1 MHNFYHEIPLPED
14 KAIRKF
20 LWVNFFHDALIQ
32 QILPG
37 QPKPYDLTLQI
48 YSGHD
53 GHTYL
58 LRFHNAVHYE
68 CSAPMPW
75 HAGQDISSTV
85 FKDTALLH
93 RLQVKEGKPLYHL
106 RFSHW
111 DGYTDVIFERFTIRR
126 EGGRVNYKSE
136 VPPEDIGW
144 QHCRYTPNGA
154 YLPGYNPFEEDFASL
169 PADNEEDRLFMIDN
183 ILWARLYHLE
193 QQNAPEA
200 LLTQA
205 RHTLAEYHHCETA
218 PLYAAFLLGKHG
230 NSADLSGLTKQYF
243 SAENLLIKRVIMD
256 AMELIQERTIT

>member
-20 LWVNFFHDALIQ
+20 LWVSYFHDALIK

-53 GHTYL
+53 GYTYL
-58 LRFHNAVHYE
+58 MRFHNVVHFEYN
-68 CSAPMPW
+68 APMPW
-75 HAGQDISSTV
+75 HTGQEISSTV
-85 FKDTALLH
+85 FKDSALLH
-93 RLQVKEGKPLYHL
+93 RLQAEEEKPLYHL

-136 VPPEDIGW
+136 VPMDAIGW
-144 QHCRYTPNGA
+144 QHCRYTPEGA
-154 YLPGYNPFEEDFASL
+154 YLADIDPFEEDFATL
-169 PADNEEDRLFMIDN
+169 PVDDEEDRIFMIDN

-193 QQNAPEA
+193 QHSQITE
-200 LLTQA
+200 LVKQA
-205 RHTLAEYHHCETA
+205 RFTIAEHPRCEHA
-218 PLYAAFLLGKHG
+218 PVYAAFLLGKHG
-230 NSADLSGLTKQYF
+230 NHADISALTKQF
-243 SAENLLIKRVIMD
+243 LLEQNLLKKRVILD
-256 AMELIQERTIT
+256 AMELIQERTSN

>member
-14 KAIRKF
+14 KAIQKF
-20 LWVNFFHDALIQ
+20 LWVSYFHDGLIQ

-53 GHTYL
+53 GYTYL
-58 LRFHNAVHYE
+58 LRFHNAVHFE

-75 HAGQDISSTV
+75 HSGQDISSTV

-93 RLQVKEGKPLYHL
+93 RMQGKEGKPLYHL
-106 RFSHW
+106 RISHW

-136 VPPEDIGW
+136 VPPEGIGW
-144 QHCRYTPNGA
+144 RYCRYTPNGA
-154 YLPGYNPFEEDFASL
+154 YLPDFDPFESDFAAL
-169 PADNEEDRLFMIDN
+169 PAEDEEERLFMIDD

-193 QQNAPEA
+193 QHSQITE
-200 LLTQA
+200 LIKQA
-205 RHTLAEYHHCETA
+205 RYIIAEHPRCEHA
-218 PLYAAFLLGKHG
+218 PVYAAFLLGKHG

-243 SAENLLIKRVIMD
+243 SAENLLLKRVILD
-256 AMELIQERTIT
+256 AIEHIRERTNT

>member
-20 LWVNFFHDALIQ
+20 LWVSYFHDGLIQ
-32 QILPG
+32 QIRPG

-53 GHTYL
+53 GYTYL
-58 LRFHNAVHYE
+58 LRFHNAVHFA
-68 CSAPMPW
+68 CSGPMPW

-85 FKDTALLH
+85 FKDSALLH
-93 RLQVKEGKPLYHL
+93 RLQAAEEKPLYHL

-136 VPPEDIGW
+136 VPMEAIGW

-154 YLPGYNPFEEDFASL
+154 YLPNIDPFESDFTAL
-169 PADNEEDRLFMIDN
+169 PAEDEEERLFMIDD

-193 QQNAPEA
+193 QLGNTDA
-200 LLTQA
+200 LIQQA
-205 RHTLAEYHHCETA
+205 RFVLAEHPHCEQA
-218 PLYAAFLLGKHG
+218 SVYAAFLLGKHG
-230 NSADLSGLTKQYF
+230 SQADMHTLTGRYLTE
-243 SAENLLIKRVIMD
+243 ENLLVKRVIMD
-256 AMELIQERTIT
+256 AMELIHARTNG